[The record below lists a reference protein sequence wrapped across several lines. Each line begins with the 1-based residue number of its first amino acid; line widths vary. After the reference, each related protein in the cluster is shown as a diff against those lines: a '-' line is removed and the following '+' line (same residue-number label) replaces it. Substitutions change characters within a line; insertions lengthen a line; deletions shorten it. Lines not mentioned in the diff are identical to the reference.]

1 MHKQLLIKKLLR
13 YTRNLLIFFF
23 ASTLLAVI
31 IYRFMPVYVTPLMV
45 IRSVQQVFSGDKPTW
60 KHTWVSFDKIS
71 PNLPMAV
78 IASEDNRFAEHNG
91 FDRDTAQDLLHDG
104 FLKIFDS
111 FDKFTWRGEGS
122 LRAWM
127 ERVMVN
133 TALQYLRKNDV
144 INQSAPLEELPEEYE
159 EPDASDVE
167 AIPQKV
173 LMQFI
178 EELPAGYRTV
188 FNLYTFEDKSHKEIA
203 QELGINEKSSAS
215 QLFRA
220 KSVLAKR
227 VKEWIMHN
235 G

>member
-1 MHKQLLIKKLLR
+1 MNELELSERCRQGDNRARKELYEQYAGRMLGVCLR
-13 YTRNLLIFFF
+13 Y
-23 ASTLLAVI
+23 A
-31 IYRFMPVYVTPLMV
+31 
-45 IRSVQQVFSGDKPTW
+45 G
-60 KHTWVSFDKIS
+60 
-71 PNLPMAV
+71 
-78 IASEDNRFAEHNG
+78 
-91 FDRDTAQDLLHDG
+91 DRDMAQDLVHDG

-133 TALQYLRKNDV
+133 TALQFLRKNDV
-144 INQSAPLEELPEEYE
+144 MNQTTALDEVPETYE
-159 EPDASDVE
+159 EPDASAVE

-178 EELPAGYRTV
+178 NELPAGYRTV

-203 QELGINEKSSAS
+203 QMLGINEKSSAS

-220 KSVLAKR
+220 KSVLAKK
-227 VKEWIMHN
+227 VKEWLVTN
-235 G
+235 GRHVFTDTEVNLGFQK

>member
-1 MHKQLLIKKLLR
+1 MEEFELSELCRLGNNRARKELYEQYAGRMLGICLR
-13 YTRNLLIFFF
+13 YI
-23 ASTLLAVI
+23 
-31 IYRFMPVYVTPLMV
+31 
-45 IRSVQQVFSGDKPTW
+45 G
-60 KHTWVSFDKIS
+60 
-71 PNLPMAV
+71 
-78 IASEDNRFAEHNG
+78 
-91 FDRDTAQDLLHDG
+91 DRDTAQDLLHDG
-104 FLKIFDS
+104 FIKIFDS

-133 TALQYLRKNDV
+133 IALQYLRKNDV
-144 INQSAPLEELPEEYE
+144 MNQSTPLEELPEEYE
-159 EPDASDVE
+159 EPDTSDVE

-178 EELPAGYRTV
+178 EELPVGYRTV

-203 QELGINEKSSAS
+203 QALGINEKSSAS